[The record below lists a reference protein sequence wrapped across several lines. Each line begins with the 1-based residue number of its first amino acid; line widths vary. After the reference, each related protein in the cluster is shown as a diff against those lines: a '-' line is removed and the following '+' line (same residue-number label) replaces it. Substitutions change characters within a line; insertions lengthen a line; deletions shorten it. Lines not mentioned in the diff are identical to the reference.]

1 MNFEQL
7 KYKIYKEYEKIE
19 DVTSSTII
27 GKKSILVSISMLFYS
42 FIIVGSSVQTT
53 IPLLILLREI
63 VKFISIFFGI
73 YIYYL
78 NFYMNHL
85 QLKLN
90 RKLIG
95 YIALVFN
102 IISLLYFIFVS
113 FVYISEIPN
122 NLG

>member
-73 YIYYL
+73 YIL
-78 NFYMNHL
+78 F
-85 QLKLN
+85 KL
-90 RKLIG
+90 LHE
-95 YIALVFN
+95 
-102 IISLLYFIFVS
+102 S
-113 FVYISEIPN
+113 FAIKTK
-122 NLG
+122 